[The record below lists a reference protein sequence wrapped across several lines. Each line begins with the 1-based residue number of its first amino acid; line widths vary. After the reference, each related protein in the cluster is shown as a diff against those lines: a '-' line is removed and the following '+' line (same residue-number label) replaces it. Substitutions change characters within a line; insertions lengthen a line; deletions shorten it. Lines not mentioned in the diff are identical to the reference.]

1 MIDDYKSKLKI
12 RTLNKRTQVIRNF
25 CAAYDM
31 EDGYIELGCDFNHT
45 AVLIWH
51 EVMHKLL
58 FEQFDLESGV
68 MWDNIVVDL
77 QLYLF
82 NIDIQES
89 QPYIYQ
95 LPTARAKSLDDG
107 AWVSGKRKQR
117 EKSIKTGWKP
127 INKKRKPIRPL
138 YDIAVI
144 KTTYTLISY
153 IHC

>member
-1 MIDDYKSKLKI
+1 MISDHKAKLRI

-58 FEQFDLESGV
+58 FEQFDLESCI
-68 MWDNIVVDL
+68 MWDNIAVDL

-82 NIDIQES
+82 NIDTQES
-89 QPYIYQ
+89 RPYIYQ
-95 LPTARAKSLDDG
+95 APTARAKSLDEG
-107 AWVSGKRKQR
+107 VWVSGKRKQR

-127 INKKRKPIRPL
+127 GDKKRKPIKPL
-138 YDIAVI
+138 RDITVI

-153 IHC
+153 TL